1 MPRINQ
7 LRIDPEN
14 EFPAVDY
21 RVNDGHVQCRLAG
34 ITGEWHT
41 LTPEQLTSRIM
52 SSPVLGHWLSHR
64 MGVFS
69 VVRACNHESVIENAR
84 SFEAAA

>member
-1 MPRINQ
+1 MLHINQ

-14 EFPAVDY
+14 GFPAIDY
-21 RVNDGHVQCRLAG
+21 RIDNGQVQCRLVG
-34 ITGEWHT
+34 NTGWHT
-41 LTPEQLTSRIM
+41 LSPEQLTSRIM
-52 SSPVLGHWLSHR
+52 SSPILAHWLSRR

-69 VVRACNHESVIENAR
+69 VVRACNHDAFAENSR